1 MISNKIYKLA
11 RRLFQMTQ
19 EEKLEWRETAREGVY
34 QLIVDD
40 YVVRMAEVPGED
52 AKDVPGYVLE
62 VCNAKGTVLEQIT
75 AADFNDRMHDSMEFM
90 QDLYLRVRRVA
101 LGTETALD
109 HILERLEEDGPKE

>member
-1 MISNKIYKLA
+1 MISNKIYTLV

-19 EEKLEWRETAREGVY
+19 EEKLEWKETAREGVY
-34 QLIVDD
+34 QLVVDD
-40 YVVRMAEVPGED
+40 YVIRVAEVPGENM
-52 AKDVPGYVLE
+52 KDVPSYVLQ
-62 VCNAKGTVLEQIT
+62 VCNAKGTVLEQVNAVDI
-75 AADFNDRMHDSMEFM
+75 NDRMHDSTEFM